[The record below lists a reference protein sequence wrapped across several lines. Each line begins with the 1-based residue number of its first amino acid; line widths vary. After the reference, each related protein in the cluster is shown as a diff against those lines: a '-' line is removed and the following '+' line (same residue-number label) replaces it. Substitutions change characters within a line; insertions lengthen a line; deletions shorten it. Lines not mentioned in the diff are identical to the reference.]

1 MTPLEIPAWS
11 AAGLESLLIVDKGLA
26 IVHAVLA
33 IAVRFGRPR
42 RNPVA
47 GVRTST
53 TLASERAWQAG
64 HRAAQPWFIAAAAV
78 AAVAAGI
85 GWSCLSVG
93 AIDAGLVIA
102 WAGLLVPLALT
113 IRMVIAA
120 NQAASGVPRS
130 SR

>member
-1 MTPLEIPAWS
+1 MTPLAIPAWS
-11 AAGLESLLIVDKGLA
+11 ADGLENLLIADTGLA
-26 IVHAVLA
+26 IIYAIFAVA
-33 IAVRFGRPR
+33 ARFGRPR

-47 GVRTST
+47 GVRTPA
-53 TLASERAWQAG
+53 TLSSDEAWRAG
-64 HRAAQPWFIAAAAV
+64 HRAAQPWFAAGAVV

-85 GWSCLSVG
+85 GWYCLSVG

-102 WAGLLVPLALT
+102 WVGLLVLVSLT

-120 NQAASGVPRS
+120 NRAAAAEPRS